1 MFLLDLEQEATKEL
15 APKMNLENF
24 DLSSEIVGAINQYT
38 ATYPEKVIFLI
49 LNDQNQIYVIS
60 G

>member
-24 DLSSEIVGAINQYT
+24 DLSSEIGGAINQYT
-38 ATYPEKVIFLI
+38 VTYPEKVIFF
-49 LNDQNQIYVIS
+49 NFK
-60 G
+60 